1 MLLIQQVTA
10 LAGRDFSPETVMRE
24 MLHLLS
30 ELLGLNR
37 GRIVLLDESGQSSRI
52 RYAYGLTA
60 DEFSRGRYAPDE
72 GVTGRVL
79 ARGQLIIVQDI
90 DNDPLFLGRMV
101 ALTNLPSVPVSY
113 IDFPNIRR
121 AWCRDTVLQIF

>member
-1 MLLIQQVTA
+1 MASGDKEPENSPSFWRTQEMLLLQQVTA
-10 LAGRDFSPETVMRE
+10 LAGRDFSPDTVMRE

-60 DEFSRGRYAPDE
+60 DEVSRGRTHQTK
-72 GVTGRVL
+72 V
-79 ARGQLIIVQDI
+79 
-90 DNDPLFLGRMV
+90 
-101 ALTNLPSVPVSY
+101 
-113 IDFPNIRR
+113 
-121 AWCRDTVLQIF
+121 